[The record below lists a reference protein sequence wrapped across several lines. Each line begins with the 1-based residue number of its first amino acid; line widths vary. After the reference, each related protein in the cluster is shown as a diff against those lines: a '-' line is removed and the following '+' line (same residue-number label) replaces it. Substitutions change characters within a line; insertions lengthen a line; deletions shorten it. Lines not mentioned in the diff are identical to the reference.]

1 MPMTA
6 KAKKTSKK
14 DKDMSYED
22 AAEKL
27 ESILESIETDDL
39 PLDKLVV
46 QYEEAAKLVK
56 ICGEKLQVAE
66 KRIAKLEKSMEGDLL
81 AQPAELEGQ
90 EE

>member
-1 MPMTA
+1 MPG

-14 DKDMSYED
+14 DTDMSYED

-39 PLDKLVV
+39 PLGKLVV
-46 QYEEAAKLVK
+46 QYEEAAMLVK

-81 AQPAELEGQ
+81 ALPAEFEGQ

>member
-1 MPMTA
+1 
-6 KAKKTSKK
+6 
-14 DKDMSYED
+14 MSYED

-39 PLDKLVV
+39 PLGKLVV
-46 QYEEAAKLVK
+46 QYEEAAMLVK

-81 AQPAELEGQ
+81 ALPAEFEGQ

>member
-1 MPMTA
+1 MPA

-27 ESILESIETDDL
+27 ESILASIETDDL

-56 ICGEKLQVAE
+56 ICGEKLHVAG

-81 AQPAELEGQ
+81 ARSAEPEGQ

>member
-1 MPMTA
+1 
-6 KAKKTSKK
+6 
-14 DKDMSYED
+14 MSYED

-46 QYEEAAKLVK
+46 QYEEGAKLVK

-66 KRIAKLEKSMEGDLL
+66 KRIAKLEKSMEGYLL